1 MMLYIVRHGE
11 TDWNRMKKVQGHTDI
26 PLNDYG
32 RHLAEET
39 AEGMKEI
46 PLDLGYTSPL
56 KRARETAEII
66 LAGRNIPLID
76 EERIKEIGFGRYEG
90 MFSGGENQDPES
102 GAFNR
107 FFSDT
112 GNYIPPA
119 DAETVPEL
127 Y

>member
-46 PLDLGYTSPL
+46 RLDLGFTSPL

-90 MFSGGENQDPES
+90 MFR
-102 GAFNR
+102 A
-107 FFSDT
+107 
-112 GNYIPPA
+112 
-119 DAETVPEL
+119 V
-127 Y
+127 